1 MGIAQIRKA
10 VVAFVALVIA
20 DLPIED
26 WADGDLTFTWS
37 GALRMVIVA
46 VIGAAAVWRIPNAQP
61 STPADPAP

>member
-10 VVAFVALVIA
+10 VVAFIALVIA

-26 WADGDLTFTWS
+26 WADGDLAFTWS
-37 GALRMVIVA
+37 GFIRLLVVA
-46 VIGAAAVWRIPNAQP
+46 VLGAGAVWRIPNAPP